1 MRVLVC
7 IKRVPSPGAKISLL
21 PDGSGIDTRHLG
33 FTMSPHEECAVAEAI
48 RLAEESGGTA
58 TVLTVGPEDSSEQ
71 LRYAISVG
79 VTEAVLIPTDGGD
92 LDPQAT
98 AAAIVSAV
106 NDLEAES
113 GAFGLILFGNES
125 ADAGGYQVGIRVAR
139 SLGRPVVSG
148 IKSLEIASDKAVAR
162 RETADG
168 FEVYELSLPAVC
180 AVKEGISLPRY
191 PTLPGRLKSKKA
203 EMRSLESELGDGG
216 LRMIEL
222 MSPPEE
228 ISETV
233 ILGEGPGAA
242 PKVVDVL
249 EELGVL

>member
-1 MRVLVC
+1 
-7 IKRVPSPGAKISLL
+7 
-21 PDGSGIDTRHLG
+21 
-33 FTMSPHEECAVAEAI
+33 MSPHEECAVAEAI
-48 RLAEESGGTA
+48 RLADGGTA
-58 TVLTVGPEDSSEQ
+58 TVLTVGPEDSFEQ

-79 VTEAVLIPTDGGD
+79 VTEAVLIPTEGRD

-106 NDLEAES
+106 NELEAES
-113 GAFGLILFGNES
+113 GAFDLILFGNES

-148 IKSLEIASDKAVAR
+148 IKSLEIDDRKAVAR

-203 EMRSLESELGDGG
+203 EIRSLESELGDGG
-216 LRMIEL
+216 LRTIGL